1 MKNTTVKNLLPSKDV
16 YLQFD
21 EEELLTYGWEKGQ
34 KFTLET
40 REDGSVVLR
49 PYVKLELDL
58 SEFPREV
65 LEYFV
70 RISCEEDKSVNDVIA
85 DVISRGLE
93 KLEIPNK
100 QNSSESKP
108 TKKSKK

>member
-1 MKNTTVKNLLPSKDV
+1 MKNNTVKNLLPSKDV

-34 KFTLET
+34 KFTLEP
-40 REDGSVVLR
+40 REDGSVMLK

-70 RISCEEDKSVNDVIA
+70 RISCEEDKSVNAVIA
-85 DVISRGLE
+85 DVISTGIER
-93 KLEIPNK
+93 LEIPIK
-100 QNSSESKP
+100 QCSNEAKP